1 MKVELNNKLSS
12 LLTSEVGSII
22 RKIITIGE
30 DSLKASAFN
39 LARKYSGITRN
50 RLLDFYFS
58 FEMLE
63 INDSGYVLVRTK
75 GWKTPVYFIL

>member
-39 LARKYSGITRN
+39 LARKYSE
-50 RLLDFYFS
+50 L
-58 FEMLE
+58 LE
-63 INDSGYVLVRTK
+63 IDC
-75 GWKTPVYFIL
+75 